1 MGRGVEDINSRSE
14 DGGYLEGVVTKGQ
27 YCRVCNLNFE
37 IDESGHDKRWWKSK
51 NSDKMMK

>member
-1 MGRGVEDINSRSE
+1 MGRGVEDINSGSE

-27 YCRVCNLNFE
+27 YCRVCNFNFE